1 MITRIDQVISD
12 LVSKGISP
20 VPLFPNSKQPED
32 KAWQKIKY
40 DNSRFMPDSNVGAN
54 LAMSGICHV
63 DADNEVAEH
72 FCRKWLPHNTLI
84 VGRKHKIDNKEYKVV
99 TNYFY
104 KNNGII
110 SENQSYKDSNKV
122 QVLEF
127 RCNGQSVVYGKTP
140 LKDDETILAERYF
153 VNDTEIAECSSL
165 QHLVYKIWLACK
177 MVDWNIGMNQGAL
190 KLDSCIMRYCKW
202 ADDERIDFILSIGEY
217 VDPNGRD
224 TNLAKMRRIVESN
237 NKETKNSGYVSLAD
251 QLGVDKLEVK
261 NLFRLIGS
269 VPDSDNYEK
278 VKSVVSFNDKSLDM
292 KQLMNTDIPPL
303 KYAIKPI
310 MPEGM
315 GAIAGRPKAMKSWTA
330 LDACYAVQNG
340 LQFMGHETE
349 QGDVLYLA
357 LEDSKRRIK
366 DRVLKLKNEKLN
378 APDIMLASD
387 VPYLGF
393 GFEESL
399 LEWIESKEK
408 PRLIV
413 IDTLARIKP
422 RQKKSAGTAYDL
434 DNELLN
440 KLQTIAIQKNISVCF
455 VTHLSKATQDYSWD
469 RIQGSVGMQGMT
481 DFMWLIDRGDNAKH
495 ASLTGRGRD
504 INDFEYA
511 VRWDSDQ
518 WRYKFDGNLQM
529 VEMNEN
535 RREVIDA
542 MNVLK
547 NEGIEDVH
555 PRDLCKHYNVSV
567 TSKDGRRISKTMQR
581 MANDFEIWKGKK
593 YGTYT
598 LKNPISL

>member
-84 VGRKHKIDNKEYKVV
+84 VGRKHKIDDREYKVV

-110 SENQSYKDSNKV
+110 SENQSYKDSNKL

-127 RCNGQSVVYGKTP
+127 RCNGQSVVHGKTP

-292 KQLMNTDIPPL
+292 KQLMNTDIPRSNTL
-303 KYAIKPI
+303 LSLSCQ
-310 MPEGM
+310 
-315 GAIAGRPKAMKSWTA
+315 RVWV
-330 LDACYAVQNG
+330 L
-340 LQFMGHETE
+340 LQED
-349 QGDVLYLA
+349 QK
-357 LEDSKRRIK
+357 LEVMDSSRC
-366 DRVLKLKNEKLN
+366 
-378 APDIMLASD
+378 MLC
-387 VPYLGF
+387 
-393 GFEESL
+393 
-399 LEWIESKEK
+399 
-408 PRLIV
+408 
-413 IDTLARIKP
+413 
-422 RQKKSAGTAYDL
+422 SAERST
-434 DNELLN
+434 
-440 KLQTIAIQKNISVCF
+440 V
-455 VTHLSKATQDYSWD
+455 
-469 RIQGSVGMQGMT
+469 
-481 DFMWLIDRGDNAKH
+481 
-495 ASLTGRGRD
+495 
-504 INDFEYA
+504 
-511 VRWDSDQ
+511 
-518 WRYKFDGNLQM
+518 
-529 VEMNEN
+529 
-535 RREVIDA
+535 
-542 MNVLK
+542 
-547 NEGIEDVH
+547 
-555 PRDLCKHYNVSV
+555 
-567 TSKDGRRISKTMQR
+567 
-581 MANDFEIWKGKK
+581 
-593 YGTYT
+593 YGT
-598 LKNPISL
+598 